1 MNIRTKLSGWLLLVL
16 LAGSGCKKWLDVNP
30 KTNVTENKLFQS
42 EQGFKDALTGVYTQ
56 LASRPLYAREL
67 TMAFMDVLA
76 QNYSVTSTFHSYN
89 AASLYRYTDA
99 ATRLKIDSF
108 WICGYKAIANINNLL
123 EAIDEKKDIFKG
135 DNYRII
141 KGEALGLRA
150 LMHFDLL
157 RLFGPVTSEGAGA
170 KAIPYMTKFAMV
182 VEPSK
187 TAGEVM
193 ELCMKDLNAATELL
207 SVYKTVVY
215 GVEDPFLSYTRNHF
229 NYWAATGLK
238 ARISLWRDDKPNAY
252 AYAQEVIKANIF
264 PWVRQTDIS
273 TAVTDASRT
282 FPTEHLFAVYV
293 SNLKDINTELFRA
306 ASGTGNVL
314 TNTTTFINNR
324 FEVASGGTT
333 DYRYAFLW
341 KTDGTSS
348 TKYPA
353 KYLIDDLQYAGK
365 GEWRVPVLTLS
376 EMYYIAAESSTGTE
390 ESITLLNEVRAH
402 RGQSVLPANLS
413 AELIATEIFKE
424 YKKEFY
430 QQGQLF
436 FYYKRLNKPNIEG
449 YGQPATAAI
458 YVLPKPNDENEFNN

>member
-1 MNIRTKLSGWLLLVL
+1 MTIRTKYLGWLLLVL
-16 LAGSGCKKWLDVNP
+16 LSGSGCKKWLDVNP
-30 KTNVTENKLFQS
+30 KTNVTQDKLFNN
-42 EQGFKDALTGVYTQ
+42 EQGFKDALVGVYTQ

-76 QNYSVTSTFHSYN
+76 QNYSVTSNFHIYN
-89 AASLYRYTDA
+89 KASQYNYTDA
-99 ATRLKIDSF
+99 VTRLKIDSF

-123 EAIDEKKDIFKG
+123 EAIDGKRDIFKG
-135 DNYRII
+135 DNYKII

-150 LMHFDLL
+150 LIHFDLL
-157 RLFGPVTSEGAGA
+157 RLFGPVTAAGEGAT
-170 KAIPYMTKFAMV
+170 AIPYMTQFAMV
-182 VEPSK
+182 VEPAK
-187 TAGEVM
+187 TTGEVLN
-193 ELCMKDLNAATELL
+193 LCMKDLNEATDLL

-229 NYWAATGLK
+229 NFWAATGLK
-238 ARISLWRDDKPNAY
+238 ARISLWRGDKTNAY
-252 AYAQEVIKANIF
+252 AYAQELIKAAVF
-264 PWVRQTDIS
+264 PWVSQSNIS
-273 TAVTDASRT
+273 VGVTDASRT

-306 ASGTGNVL
+306 AAGTSNVL
-314 TNTTTFINNR
+314 TNSTTFINNR
-324 FEVASGGTT
+324 FDIASGGTT

-353 KYLIDDLQYAGK
+353 KYLIDDLQYAGR
-365 GEWRVPVLTLS
+365 GEWRVPVITLS
-376 EMYYIAAESSTGTE
+376 EMYYIAAEAGTNTA
-390 ESITLLNEVRAH
+390 ESISLLNEVRAH
-402 RGQSVLPANLS
+402 RGQSALPNTLTTEQIS
-413 AELIATEIFKE
+413 AEIFKE

-449 YGQPATAAI
+449 YGQPVGEAI
-458 YVLPKPNDENEFNN
+458 YVLPRPNDEIEFNN